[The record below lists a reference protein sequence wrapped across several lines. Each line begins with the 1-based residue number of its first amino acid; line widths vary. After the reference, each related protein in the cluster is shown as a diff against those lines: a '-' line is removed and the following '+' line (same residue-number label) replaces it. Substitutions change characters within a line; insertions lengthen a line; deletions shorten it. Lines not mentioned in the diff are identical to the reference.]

1 MRLLFPIIWRWLKS
15 LEIVVS
21 CRDTIPWSCHAI
33 QVHSWQTIRDQLDI
47 LFECILM
54 FCWTLNL
61 CLGLATQFTID
72 LEEFFHYYCGISFN
86 FYMFFFGGRNPHGYI
101 QIWVVSKVC
110 LDLDVL
116 TFGIRWTSAD
126 RWKLG
131 SASWLF
137 PRFRSQLIRFHK
149 PPVEAVREKGAVG
162 GCFWLNL
169 GSW

>member
-1 MRLLFPIIWRWLKS
+1 MRLLFPIIWRWVKS
-15 LEIVVS
+15 LEIFVS

-61 CLGLATQFTID
+61 CLGLTTQFTID
-72 LEEFFHYYCGISFN
+72 LEEFLHYYCGISFN
-86 FYMFFFGGRNPHGYI
+86 FYMCFFGLGGITWLHTNMG
-101 QIWVVSKVC
+101 SKQSLVGSWC
-110 LDLDVL
+110 AHVWD
-116 TFGIRWTSAD
+116 AD

-169 GSW
+169 GSC